1 MTRLNSL
8 RWRLMVALLLVFG
21 LGFGVSA
28 IFSYGEAYG
37 TLKELRKRTLQG
49 QALELLAALRFR
61 ADGGVEVALPAEW
74 ENAYRQLDKSFAYS
88 VYDLNRRVVALSPN
102 IATPLPLVGP
112 AELDRLQILGPER
125 QALLAVGAPEGHT
138 VMVARGNP
146 DQEALAESL
155 IDENFEHLFVVVPF
169 ILLSLPLL
177 WQISRWSLRPLA
189 RTSLE
194 AQSIGPADLST
205 RLSVD
210 GLPGEVRPLVDAV
223 NGALD
228 RLAHAYEAERRLTT
242 DAAHQ
247 LRTPITV
254 LDLRL
259 QRARLGG
266 RIDWPTI
273 EREMAQLR
281 HLIDRLM
288 DLARRDNVVQAVGE
302 PAGPQTINLARII
315 RESAAMVLPIAEKED
330 RSVTVE
336 APDVVPFPGRADD
349 LRDMVHNLLDNALV
363 HGRGTVRV
371 EVRHEKS
378 DHGQE
383 IVVEVADE
391 GMGIP
396 EALKEAM
403 FERFRR
409 GPMSQGAGLGLAIVR
424 QVARGHGGDVAF
436 LSDPGCHV
444 RVVLPAVQDPQDQTH
459 LHTAAD

>member
-1 MTRLNSL
+1 
-8 RWRLMVALLLVFG
+8 MVALLVVFG

-28 IFSYGEAYG
+28 IFSYGEAYS

-49 QALELLAALRFR
+49 QAQELLAALRFR
-61 ADGGVEVALPAEW
+61 VDAGVEVALPVEW
-74 ENAYRQLDKSFAYS
+74 ENAYQRPDKSFAYS
-88 VYDLNRRVVALSPN
+88 VYDANRRVVALSPN
-102 IATPLPLVGP
+102 ITTPLPLVGP
-112 AELDRLQILGPER
+112 EESDRLQILGPER
-125 QALLAVGAPEGHT
+125 LALLAVGAPEGHT
-138 VMVARGNP
+138 VVVARGHP

-177 WQISRWSLRPLA
+177 WLISRWSLRPLA
-189 RTSLE
+189 RASLE

-210 GLPGEVRPLVDAV
+210 GLPDEVRPLVDAI

-228 RLAHAYEAERRLTT
+228 RLAHAYAAERRLTA

-266 RIDWPTI
+266 RVDWPTI
-273 EREMAQLR
+273 EGEMAQLR
-281 HLIDRLM
+281 RLIDRLM
-288 DLARRDNVVQAVGE
+288 TLARRDTDASVVDAS
-302 PAGPQTINLARII
+302 AGPQTINLARIV
-315 RESAAMVLPIAEKED
+315 RESAAMVLPIVEKED
-330 RSVTVE
+330 RSLIVE
-336 APDVVPFPGRADD
+336 APDRVLFRGCADD

-371 EVRHEKS
+371 AVRHERS

-383 IVVEVADE
+383 IVVEVVDE

-444 RVVLPAVQDPQDQTH
+444 RVVLPAVQDFQDQ
-459 LHTAAD
+459 

>member
-1 MTRLNSL
+1 M
-8 RWRLMVALLLVFG
+8 
-21 LGFGVSA
+21 
-28 IFSYGEAYG
+28 
-37 TLKELRKRTLQG
+37 
-49 QALELLAALRFR
+49 
-61 ADGGVEVALPAEW
+61 
-74 ENAYRQLDKSFAYS
+74 
-88 VYDLNRRVVALSPN
+88 
-102 IATPLPLVGP
+102 
-112 AELDRLQILGPER
+112 
-125 QALLAVGAPEGHT
+125 
-138 VMVARGNP
+138 ARGHP

-210 GLPGEVRPLVDAV
+210 GLPDEVRPLVDAV

-228 RLAHAYEAERRLTT
+228 RLAHAYEAERRLTA

-288 DLARRDNVVQAVGE
+288 GLARRDNVAQSVEAPG
-302 PAGPQTINLARII
+302 GPQTINLARIV
-315 RESAAMVLPIAEKED
+315 REAAAMVLPIAEKEN
-330 RSVTVE
+330 RSVIVE
-336 APDVVPFPGRADD
+336 APDVAPFRGRADD

-363 HGRGTVRV
+363 HGSGTVRV
-371 EVRHEKS
+371 AVRHETS
-378 DHGQE
+378 DQRE
-383 IVVEVADE
+383 MIIEVADD
-391 GMGIP
+391 GIGLP
-396 EALKEAM
+396 EALKDVV

-409 GPMSQGAGLGLAIVR
+409 GPMSQGAGLELAIVR
-424 QVARGHGGDVAF
+424 QVARGHGGDVGF
-436 LSDPGCHV
+436 LSEPGCHV
-444 RVVLPAVQDPQDQTH
+444 RVVLPAVQDFQDQTQ
-459 LHTAAD
+459 LHSAAE

>member
-1 MTRLNSL
+1 VTRLNSL

-37 TLKELRKRTLQG
+37 TLKELRKRTLQA
-49 QALELLAALRFR
+49 QARELLAGLRFK
-61 ADGGVEVALPAEW
+61 ADGGTEVTLPMEW
-74 ENAYRQLDKSFAYS
+74 KNAYQRFDKSFAYS
-88 VYDLNRRVVALSPN
+88 VYDANKRAVALSPN
-102 IATPLPLVGP
+102 IAAPLPLVDP
-112 AELDRLQILGPER
+112 AGSDRLQIIGPER
-125 QALLAVGAPEGHT
+125 LALLAVGAPEGHT
-138 VMVARGNP
+138 LVVARGHP

-177 WQISRWSLRPLA
+177 WLISRWSLRPLA
-189 RTSLE
+189 RASLE

-205 RLSVD
+205 RLSVQ
-210 GLPGEVRPLVDAV
+210 GLPNEVRPLVDAV

-228 RLAHAYEAERRLTT
+228 RLAHAYEAERRLTA

-259 QRARLGG
+259 QRARLGD

-273 EREMAQLR
+273 ECEMAQLR
-281 HLIDRLM
+281 DLIDRLM
-288 DLARRDNVVQAVGE
+288 DLARRDNVAQAMNAH
-302 PAGPQTINLARII
+302 AGPQTFNLARIL

-330 RSVTVE
+330 RSVIVE
-336 APDVVPFPGRADD
+336 APDMVPFRGHADD

-363 HGRGTVRV
+363 HGHGTVRV
-371 EVRHEKS
+371 AMRHETS
-378 DHGQE
+378 DRGQE

-391 GMGIP
+391 GTGVP
-396 EALKEAM
+396 DALKEAM
-403 FERFRR
+403 FERFRK
-409 GPMSQGAGLGLAIVR
+409 GPTSPGAGLGLAIVR
-424 QVARGHGGDVAF
+424 QVARGHGGEVGF
-436 LSDPGCHV
+436 LSGLGCCV
-444 RVVLPAVQDPQDQTH
+444 RVVLPAAQGFQDRTH
-459 LHTAAD
+459 LQSAAE